1 MFHMRTLD
9 SGDATASSRHDS
21 KAEELSRTRE
31 KRSDGFCGNI
41 GIVLHNGQNDIPF
54 YLGIPCLAQ
63 TDMHFSSGLPAETV
77 TSSDMGWN
85 EPVPNQPI
93 YELNP

>member
-9 SGDATASSRHDS
+9 SGDATAASRRDS

-41 GIVLHNGQNDIPF
+41 GSVLHNGQDDIPV

-63 TDMHFSSGLPAETV
+63 TDMHFSSGFPAETV